1 MDKSFSEILE
11 DELYDTKFTFK
22 TLSSI
27 STELNALLRENS
39 YLRAENKSLNE
50 RIKMYQDSI
59 NEGIKESR
67 SFICAALKGCL
78 NKDE

>member
-1 MDKSFSEILE
+1 MDKPFSEILE
-11 DELYDTKFTFK
+11 DELCDTKFTFK
-22 TLSSI
+22 TLNSI
-27 STELNALLRENS
+27 AKELNALLYENA
-39 YLRAENKSLNE
+39 YLRTENKLLNE

-67 SFICAALKGCL
+67 TNIAVALRACL

>member
-1 MDKSFSEILE
+1 MDKPFSEILD
-11 DELYDTKFTFK
+11 DELCDTKFTFK

-39 YLRAENKSLNE
+39 YLRTENKLLNE

-67 SFICAALKGCL
+67 TNIAVALRACL